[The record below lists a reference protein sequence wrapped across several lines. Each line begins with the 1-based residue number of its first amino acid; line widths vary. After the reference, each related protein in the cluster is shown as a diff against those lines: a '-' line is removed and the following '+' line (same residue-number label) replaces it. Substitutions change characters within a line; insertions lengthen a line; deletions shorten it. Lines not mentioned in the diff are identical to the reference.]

1 LHKKLHLVQLEGV
14 SRFLEGTMAIGK
26 KKKTVA
32 KKVVRK
38 KTAAKK
44 VVKSKVV
51 AKKPRKVV
59 KRKVAPKMNVCTTC
73 PIQAE

>member
-1 LHKKLHLVQLEGV
+1 
-14 SRFLEGTMAIGK
+14 MAIGK